1 MKLGVVSS
9 REDREKLGIF
19 PCRDRDI
26 QMPSKVLDVEAQR
39 SRDVN
44 GMVFWGG
51 CVVKV
56 GRGADDEERNMEQ
69 ENEEEQGMR
78 GKESRDTKTVRWVA
92 GKRALGDMRR
102 STAWR
107 RPRTCLRHNNPPL
120 GAHCSGW
127 TPGLTWK
134 QEAMINL
141 DTQMARD
148 SINGAAG
155 CGMTDP
161 ESHHVRV
168 RVRFWSW
175 NRGG

>member
-1 MKLGVVSS
+1 
-9 REDREKLGIF
+9 
-19 PCRDRDI
+19 
-26 QMPSKVLDVEAQR
+26 
-39 SRDVN
+39 
-44 GMVFWGG
+44 
-51 CVVKV
+51 
-56 GRGADDEERNMEQ
+56 
-69 ENEEEQGMR
+69 MR
-78 GKESRDTKTVRWVA
+78 GKESRDIKTVRWVA

-127 TPGLTWK
+127 MPGLTWK
-134 QEAMINL
+134 QEAMINS